1 MLSVSLHIYTFIN
14 IFKKNPQENTYNY
27 FNDLFVF
34 TEVAIK
40 NVEIVGA
47 STCVRLHVNQTG
59 LTSVNS
65 ARLHCD
71 YALYIKMFSQHT
83 LEVRDSTINNRV
95 TVDVTTPEKTKL
107 LFTSVTSKTTSGN
120 SLYVNVP
127 RSVIGDITVSL
138 LSSDISNNRNWV
150 WYFYGYKSLVNLSID
165 KCSISSYNGIYLNTN
180 APQINIQSSNITTTY
195 QSVRINIERNTINNQ
210 NHTKIVIDD
219 CRIKAKLYA
228 SVLSLTSSQRS
239 SKNYN
244 LVVRNS
250 WLYGNRNPLFN
261 IQTYYSPWSIV
272 FTGNTFTSTKTG
284 FGFQFTGPCH
294 VLDVSHNTFNHTVN
308 AGSIQ
313 VQNSRNCSIMIQK
326 NNIDGKMDISSSVPL
341 ATQITFKR
349 NIIHDG
355 SLVLKTPD
363 ILVRENIFETI
374 NAAYAVRF
382 ENSNYKTRLIN
393 ASYNYWDTTN
403 FKAIRRMI
411 YDSSYS
417 PDLPTISIVPFYAFR
432 NLTSPTF
439 PSFTFLS
446 PDGTVGGA
454 VVGDVV
460 LTTKNSPYRVVSN
473 IEVPK
478 QQSLT
483 IEPGVKLLFQKDL
496 KITVQG
502 EIIIII
508 IIIIFLFFLLLLL
521 KIN

>member
-1 MLSVSLHIYTFIN
+1 M
-14 IFKKNPQENTYNY
+14 
-27 FNDLFVF
+27 FVF

-59 LTSVNS
+59 LTSVSS

-127 RSVIGDITVSL
+127 YSIIGDITVSL
-138 LSSDISNNRNWV
+138 LSSDISNNENWV
-150 WYFYGYKSLVNLSID
+150 WYFYGYKSIVNLYID
-165 KCSISSYNGIYLNTN
+165 KCSISSYYGIDLNTN
-180 APQINIQSSNITTTY
+180 APQINIQSSNITTTS
-195 QSVRINIERNTINNQ
+195 QSVSINIEHNTINNQ

-219 CRIKAKLYA
+219 CRIEAKSYA
-228 SVLSLTSSQRS
+228 SVLSLTSRYSDK
-239 SKNYN
+239 KNS

-250 WLYGNRNPLFN
+250 YLYGNRNPLFN
-261 IQTYYSPWSIV
+261 IQTYHSPWSIV

-284 FGFQFTGPCH
+284 FGFQFTGACN

-313 VQNSRNCSIMIQK
+313 VQNSLNCSIMIQK
-326 NNIDGKMDISSSVPL
+326 NNINGKMDISSSVPL
-341 ATQITFKR
+341 ATQITFQR

-374 NAAYAVRF
+374 NTAYVVRF
-382 ENSNYKTRLIN
+382 ENSDYKTRLIN

-417 PDLPTISIVPFYAFR
+417 PDLPTISIVPLYTFR

-439 PSFTFLS
+439 PSVTFLS

-483 IEPGVKLLFQKDL
+483 IEPGVKLLFLKDL

-502 EIIIII
+502 EIIIVII
-508 IIIIFLFFLLLLL
+508 IIIIIIIVVIIVILFFSFFLIIIIYLFIFLFF
-521 KIN
+521 N